1 MEKKWQKY
9 LFLLCWGAYFTSY
22 IGRLNYSSA
31 MSVMVEENIMT
42 FSQAGLVSM
51 IYFLTYGI
59 GQICNG
65 ILGDH
70 LKPRNMIFAGLFFSG
85 TANLLM
91 RTAGGFLMMVVL
103 WGING
108 YAQSMIWPPMIRI
121 FAQKYSEEMRMK
133 CSVDIA
139 SSMAAGTLMSYFLSG
154 CAIKLGGWRGVFVMA
169 CGLLL
174 FFSVVWFAGYGK
186 IERRLAY
193 DSAKTPQEEVL
204 DRKEGEGGEKALK
217 ADGRNGRAASLPRL
231 VIQSGLAGIL
241 LPVMAHGIL
250 KDGMT
255 QWVPT
260 YIYENFNVT
269 ASFSVMITM
278 LLPVINLSGAYMA
291 RYAIKKTKAPEVKVS
306 SIFWN
311 IAVVAL
317 VLLMTLGKM
326 NVILTA
332 LFFAVI
338 TSVMMAINI
347 LYINFI
353 PLYFDKYQ
361 KVSTIS
367 GFLNAAAYVGSAI
380 STFAI
385 GIMVERAGWNVTM
398 VSWIIIGVVSLA
410 VCIFK
415 RRQKF

>member
-91 RTAGGFLMMVVL
+91 GTAGGFLMMVVL

-186 IERRLAY
+186 L
-193 DSAKTPQEEVL
+193 
-204 DRKEGEGGEKALK
+204 
-217 ADGRNGRAASLPRL
+217 NAA
-231 VIQSGLAGIL
+231 
-241 LPVMAHGIL
+241 
-250 KDGMT
+250 
-255 QWVPT
+255 
-260 YIYENFNVT
+260 
-269 ASFSVMITM
+269 
-278 LLPVINLSGAYMA
+278 
-291 RYAIKKTKAPEVKVS
+291 
-306 SIFWN
+306 
-311 IAVVAL
+311 
-317 VLLMTLGKM
+317 LLMT
-326 NVILTA
+326 V
-332 LFFAVI
+332 
-338 TSVMMAINI
+338 
-347 LYINFI
+347 
-353 PLYFDKYQ
+353 P
-361 KVSTIS
+361 
-367 GFLNAAAYVGSAI
+367 
-380 STFAI
+380 
-385 GIMVERAGWNVTM
+385 
-398 VSWIIIGVVSLA
+398 
-410 VCIFK
+410 K
-415 RRQKF
+415 RRRRKFLTGKKAKVGRKR